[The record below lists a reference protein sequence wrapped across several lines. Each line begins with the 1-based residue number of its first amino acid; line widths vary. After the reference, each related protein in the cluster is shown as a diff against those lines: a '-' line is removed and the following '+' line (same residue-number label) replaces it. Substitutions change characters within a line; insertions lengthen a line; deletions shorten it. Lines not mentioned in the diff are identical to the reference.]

1 MHAAD
6 RLLDFLSPTVFAP
19 LDARL
24 RGDRSRSFAGEAEA
38 LTAAPAE
45 RIEAFQLERIRAIA
59 AHAARHTRFYAE
71 RFAEAGIAR
80 PEAMTWEQFRGLPC
94 LTREDL
100 RQRHED
106 LASDAFAPRERIATA
121 TGGTTSSPIPF
132 LLDRESHWRRWG
144 ATLAFDAWLG
154 YRPGLRIAYLWGA
167 RQDAPG
173 KPSWKGR
180 LRGALVSRNRFF
192 PSGLLDEAI
201 LDGYARELQAFRP
214 VLLQAYPT
222 PLAIFA
228 RHLLQRCIRLTIP
241 ALSCTAEPLL
251 PAQRETIRAAFGRA
265 PVNWYGARECGRIA
279 TECQRLDGLHVN
291 VYGLHVELL
300 PLPDMPAEGV
310 GEIVVT
316 DLWNRALPL
325 IRYRIRDLGRLDAAP
340 CACGRGAPRL
350 RDILGRTADTFVNS
364 RGQRVPGVAFTNRL
378 VTDGRR
384 IEALQLLQ
392 HEPRRFEALVVAGPD
407 YDAATPEW
415 LRSRLAAFLEDDI
428 ELTLRPVEAIPRE
441 ASGKL
446 RVAKNLMDGAG

>member
-1 MHAAD
+1 MIVALGALGMTVVIISGGIDLSAASNIALAYGKRVIFKD
-6 RLLDFLSPTVFAP
+6 VNIKFTPGNCYGLIGANGAGKSTFLKILAGQRDADKGEVFV
-19 LDARL
+19 
-24 RGDRSRSFAGEAEA
+24 GS
-38 LTAAPAE
+38 
-45 RIEAFQLERIRAIA
+45 
-59 AHAARHTRFYAE
+59 
-71 RFAEAGIAR
+71 
-80 PEAMTWEQFRGLPC
+80 
-94 LTREDL
+94 
-100 RQRHED
+100 
-106 LASDAFAPRERIATA
+106 
-121 TGGTTSSPIPF
+121 
-132 LLDRESHWRRWG
+132 
-144 ATLAFDAWLG
+144 
-154 YRPGLRIAYLWGA
+154 GLRIAYLWGA

-325 IRYRIRDLGRLDAAP
+325 IRYRTGDITVLREAP
-340 CACGRGAPRL
+340 CACAQSSTTTTLWRFWTKPQLARL
-350 RDILGRTADTFVNS
+350 STT
-364 RGQRVPGVAFTNRL
+364 
-378 VTDGRR
+378 
-384 IEALQLLQ
+384 
-392 HEPRRFEALVVAGPD
+392 
-407 YDAATPEW
+407 W
-415 LRSRLAAFLEDDI
+415 RSRPRGCLKS
-428 ELTLRPVEAIPRE
+428 TSSRE
-441 ASGKL
+441 AG
-446 RVAKNLMDGAG
+446 